1 MNKKR
6 LFVAVSDSQDRP
18 SSSPCRPNLCKLV
31 HVGLATNDDRT
42 VSLSLC
48 YNKSPAAVDLLLRS
62 RLLNVES
69 KSFQFIM
76 ETEGLERKKEGRGET
91 EWPNVKYKINF
102 TEENVFRSI
111 AD

>member
-76 ETEGLERKKEGRGET
+76 ETEGLERKKEGTRLSGQMLST
-91 EWPNVKYKINF
+91 RLISPRRMSFV
-102 TEENVFRSI
+102 R
-111 AD
+111 